1 VHLRCVLRDTSL
13 FRNPGNAALPPETAK
28 KFLCLLFVLC
38 VATFPCGGYCV
49 LNHYFGQKKKM
60 DQNLE
65 SMRNSIRD
73 IDDRL
78 KSIEAL
84 VASQNND
91 LLPELRELATRFNL
105 HDRDM
110 RSLIDQVAADLK
122 AVRNFQDLEDYDLQ
136 RFPFLF
142 VFSELKLKESLQ
154 SSTFGEVV
162 NGVREMITRH
172 YRVHFCCNVCGKM
185 AKSGSKKFQRDR
197 DLFQRTR
204 EMLSVVDHGQGGYE
218 LHVMKK
224 SVAKFLKYAHIVLL
238 ALEWGVKFSGVP
250 VPHLLSSVAKE
261 LCITDDMKRLVDSIE
276 KVSPLSEKL
285 EESLEKKLGRT
296 LKRLIEMQFG
306 GGGEGG
312 GKKGGDDD
320 SDDDFDDRASHS
332 GSDVDDD
339 DDDAKD
345 KREIV
350 KESLVMECK
359 KTEAELLAEWTVDSW
374 FRVHPPRR
382 WMRLG

>member
-1 VHLRCVLRDTSL
+1 V
-13 FRNPGNAALPPETAK
+13 
-28 KFLCLLFVLC
+28 
-38 VATFPCGGYCV
+38 
-49 LNHYFGQKKKM
+49 
-60 DQNLE
+60 
-65 SMRNSIRD
+65 I
-73 IDDRL
+73 
-78 KSIEAL
+78 
-84 VASQNND
+84 
-91 LLPELRELATRFNL
+91 
-105 HDRDM
+105 
-110 RSLIDQVAADLK
+110 
-122 AVRNFQDLEDYDLQ
+122 
-136 RFPFLF
+136 
-142 VFSELKLKESLQ
+142 SEQKLKESLQ
-154 SSTFGEVV
+154 SSTFGDVV

-197 DLFQRTR
+197 DLLQRTR

-218 LHVMKK
+218 LNVMKK

-276 KVSPLSEKL
+276 KVSPLSE
-285 EESLEKKLGRT
+285 ESLEKKLGRT
-296 LKRLIEMQFG
+296 LKRLIEKQFG

-320 SDDDFDDRASHS
+320 DSDDDFDDRASAS
-332 GSDVDDD
+332 DSDV

-345 KREIV
+345 KREIM

-359 KTEAELLAEWTVDSW
+359 KTEAELLAEWRAQRPVIS
-374 FRVHPPRR
+374 RSRKGVVASPRGPNR
-382 WMRLG
+382 RQHWSVSLLSR